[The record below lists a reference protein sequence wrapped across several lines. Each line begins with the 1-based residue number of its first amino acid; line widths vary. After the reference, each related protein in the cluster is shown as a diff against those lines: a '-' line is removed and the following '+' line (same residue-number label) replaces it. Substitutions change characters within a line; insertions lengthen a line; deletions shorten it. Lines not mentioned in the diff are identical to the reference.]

1 MSQAENKELR
11 RLKRRELLQ
20 MLLIQCEET
29 ERLQQETDE
38 MRAQMKTVM
47 ESYGRLKKKLDIK
60 DERLNQKDAKIR
72 ELTHEI
78 EELKT
83 AGQSAFESEGTAAEA
98 AYRLSELIEEVQKAA
113 EQYMANIRKY
123 PFGTGRTDNVRK
135 RQGAPGAGQVVPM
148 SFSQADREKRRAVS
162 GDFYG

>member
-29 ERLQQETDE
+29 ERLQRETDE
-38 MRAQMKTVM
+38 MRAKMETVM

-72 ELTHEI
+72 ELTLEI

-83 AGQSAFESEGTAAEA
+83 AGQNAFESESSAAEA

-148 SFSQADREKRRAVS
+148 SFNQADREKRRAVS

>member
-47 ESYGRLKKKLDIK
+47 ESYGYQR
-60 DERLNQKDAKIR
+60 
-72 ELTHEI
+72 
-78 EELKT
+78 
-83 AGQSAFESEGTAAEA
+83 
-98 AYRLSELIEEVQKAA
+98 
-113 EQYMANIRKY
+113 
-123 PFGTGRTDNVRK
+123 
-135 RQGAPGAGQVVPM
+135 
-148 SFSQADREKRRAVS
+148 
-162 GDFYG
+162 